1 MRKIFLLAA
10 VASLN
15 FSLAEAKDIK
25 TVDDLVGQYI
35 NKTVSMYEDPVY
47 EGSSVT
53 VLAAKN
59 DSVVIYNLFE
69 YGTALKAK
77 VNLSDL
83 TLTIPSQLF
92 YSSEDYGDCDFSNI
106 SLTATTLKPDRSTPV
121 KGKIDPQTGVI
132 TLESWGVF
140 INKGQYADYYYDVVD
155 NTRILPANGLMHNSY
170 FVGSDGKPQY
180 DDDEANVRLRM
191 NEQGDSLIVENFG
204 DRGLDVSI
212 KLNADGTVV
221 VPRQVYIDADDSK
234 YGDFYTQGADWA
246 ADTYTQTGI
255 VGTWTP
261 DGVTL
266 GNWTGSCLGGY
277 YMGKIDKTTIAFT
290 DGTKLSTTDGIERP
304 VMEKDSKV
312 VSETYY
318 SLDGRMSRTPL
329 KGMNIIVRRHAD
341 GTQEKLK
348 SVCK

>member
-1 MRKIFLLAA
+1 MLAA
-10 VASLN
+10 LASLN

-53 VLAAKN
+53 VHAAKN

-92 YSSEDYGDCDFSNI
+92 YSSEEYGDCDFSNI
-106 SLTATTLKPDRSTPV
+106 LLTATSLTPDRSTPV
-121 KGKIDPQTGVI
+121 KGKIDPDSGVI

-140 INKGQYADYYYDVVD
+140 INKGQYADYYYDVVE

-170 FVGSDGKPQY
+170 FVDSDGKPQY
-180 DDDEANVRLRM
+180 EDDELNVRLRM

-212 KLNADGTVV
+212 KLNADGTIV

-277 YMGKIDKTTIAFT
+277 YMGKIATTTIAFT
-290 DGTKLSTTDGIERP
+290 DGTKLSTTDGIEKP
-304 VMEKDSKV
+304 VAEKDSKV
-312 VSETYY
+312 V
-318 SLDGRMSRTPL
+318 LGVAAKID
-329 KGMNIIVRRHAD
+329 
-341 GTQEKLK
+341 
-348 SVCK
+348 